1 LMEPI
6 THHPDHMN
14 IHLAR
19 NSLVSVTTASGFV
32 S

>member
-1 LMEPI
+1 MQPI
-6 THHPDHMN
+6 ARHPDHMN

-19 NSLVSVTTASGFV
+19 NILVSVTTANDFV